1 MQKKSLHQPFLLTQ
15 LEVPFY
21 CRVVRKHF
29 FRDRVYQLKQHNNL
43 ITMTYVLEFGI
54 LQHQN
59 TDAPKYIMNI
69 EESTTFEWLIKQQR
83 LVGFKFPYRGN
94 YKEFYADQTDLI
106 QLRMR
111 LGSKMTFVNLAQTYK
126 YLSTLEAGSFGQVTT
141 NECCFNNKKVAIKH
155 ILLNGKK
162 DQQKTIENEIQILR
176 SIKHPRLVEIYE
188 VFKTELY
195 YQIVTEFIEGD
206 NLKQL
211 IFNKSNQIK
220 NEEILE
226 IMQQL
231 LEALTYLHRN
241 QILHRDIKPANIMYH
256 NNKLKL
262 IDFGLA
268 CYDGKQLIENPNC
281 GTEGYVAPEVLNVH
295 QTKINYDFK
304 VDVFGAGCV
313 LYMLLTGTKFQQSN
327 QSNASFQKN
336 KTYQNSENSQLF
348 ELVKIMTRPNPLDR
362 PSSFQILELIR
373 LIKENCAYD
382 ISLWYGSAFNLSNS
396 THSYQTASTAR
407 HIHTSKNQ
415 KSVCS
420 FNSARG
426 IGQNLSKQIQ
436 K

>member
-1 MQKKSLHQPFLLTQ
+1 MQKKQQSQPFLSNQ
-15 LEVPFY
+15 QEVPFY

-29 FRDRVYQLKQHNNL
+29 FRDRVYQLKYYNNQ
-43 ITMTYVLEFGI
+43 ITMTYVIDINI
-54 LQHQN
+54 LQHLN
-59 TDAPKYIMNI
+59 MDAPKYLMKI
-69 EESTTFEWLIKQQR
+69 EEFTTFEWLIKQQR
-83 LVGFKFPYRGN
+83 LFGFKFPYQGKL
-94 YKEFYADQTDLI
+94 KEFHADQTDLM
-106 QLRMR
+106 QLRQR
-111 LGSKMTFVNLAQTYK
+111 LSNRMVFLNLSYNYK
-126 YLSTLEAGSFGQVTT
+126 YLTTLESGSFGQVTS
-141 NECCFNNKKVAIKH
+141 NECFFNNKKVAIKH

-162 DQQKTIENEIQILR
+162 DHQKQIENEIQILR
-176 SIKHPRLVEIYE
+176 SIKHPKLVEIYE

-195 YQIVTEFIEGD
+195 YQIVTEFIEGL

-211 IFNKSNQIK
+211 MSNKLNQFK

-231 LEALTYLHRN
+231 FEALTFLHRN

-256 NNKLKL
+256 NGKLKL

-268 CYDGKQLIENPNC
+268 CYDGKQLLENPNC

-295 QTKINYDFK
+295 QTKLNYDFK
-304 VDVFGAGCV
+304 VDVYGAGCV
-313 LYMLLTGTKFQQSN
+313 LYMLLTGTKLN
-327 QSNASFQKN
+327 QSNLSFQKN

-348 ELVKIMTRPNPLDR
+348 ELVKIMTKPNPFDR

-382 ISLWYGSAFNLSNS
+382 ISLWYSSAFNLSNS
-396 THSYQTASTAR
+396 NNSYQTASTAR
-407 HIHTSKNQ
+407 YVHTSKNQ

-426 IGQNLSKQIQ
+426 IGQTLSKQIL

>member
-1 MQKKSLHQPFLLTQ
+1 MQKKQESHPFLQ
-15 LEVPFY
+15 SQSEVPFQ

-29 FRDRVYQLKQHNNL
+29 FKDRVYQLKLWNNS
-43 ITMTYVLEFGI
+43 ITMTYHLNI
-54 LQHQN
+54 
-59 TDAPKYIMNI
+59 DAPKYIMKI
-69 EESTTFEWLIKQQR
+69 EEFTTFEWLIKQQR
-83 LVGFKFPYRGN
+83 LIGFTFPYQGKF
-94 YKEFYADQTDLI
+94 KEFYADQSDLI
-106 QLRMR
+106 LLRQR
-111 LGSKMTFVNLAQTYK
+111 LGNKMIFLNLSQSYK
-126 YLSTLEAGSFGQVTT
+126 YLSTLESGSFGQVTM
-141 NECCFNNKKVAIKH
+141 NECYFNNKKVAIKH

-162 DQQKTIENEIQILR
+162 DQQKQIENEIQILR

-211 IFNKSNQIK
+211 IINKQSQIK

-231 LEALTYLHRN
+231 LEALTFLHRK
-241 QILHRDIKPANIMYH
+241 QILHRDVKPANIMYH
-256 NNKLKL
+256 NYKLKL

-268 CYDGKQLIENPNC
+268 CYDGKQLSENPNC

-295 QTKINYDFK
+295 QTKFNYDFK
-304 VDVFGAGCV
+304 VDVYGAGCV
-313 LYMLLTGTKFQQSN
+313 LYMLLTGTRMQSQN
-327 QSNASFQKN
+327 CSNFSFQKN

-362 PSSFQILELIR
+362 PSSYQLLELIR
-373 LIKENCAYD
+373 LIKDNCTYD
-382 ISLWYGSAFNLSNS
+382 INLWYSNAFNLSNS
-396 THSYQTASTAR
+396 NNSYQTASTTR
-407 HIHTSKNQ
+407 QIHTSKNQ

-426 IGQNLSKQIQ
+426 IGQTLSKQII